1 MEIPYEVTA
10 RRDTG
15 LYNAKVGIWLFLA
28 SEVMLFGGLFSAYV
42 FLRVGVNDGVDT
54 PWPMGLD
61 VHGSGI
67 WLGFLNTII
76 LILSSV
82 FVVFA
87 WLALKERNWNVFR
100 NWMSAVIACA
110 AIFMCVKA
118 FEYNKKLNHHYGI
131 KLNDDSVV
139 EGEIANGTDKISFEA
154 SKVTL
159 SLQSDLPAF
168 VGHVDGAFPDFT
180 VMEGEETIA
189 LKGEKGLKKWFYK
202 KRARVSQDLAA
213 SRKEFRAAKK
223 KGEPAQLK
231 IVSTKAELTAVK
243 LETLK
248 LAPDMNVEA
257 LEGRLLFNNIT
268 EIEEADKESEG
279 EEGDTK
285 EAEEEKVVI
294 VVAKAY
300 EPMTIDV
307 VSAILASGMNEIE
320 VITFKPFK
328 LLAKDRKITTYDKA
342 KLNYIDNVVVEG
354 KLINDHV
361 ELIPHQIDLQMV
373 PIGKQQDSMAW
384 GFFEKYP
391 KVRPNWEKA
400 QEKSLEKIRGHFKGE
415 PIPGK
420 VVQSAYINLH
430 TIPHEDFEG
439 EGDDHAKSEEKKS
452 EDDPH
457 KGDHAE
463 EKHGH
468 ADADGHGDHGD
479 EHHTISVPRSDI
491 RFMGNHGPRYGNY
504 YAIYFTMT
512 ALHGLHVIGGAL
524 VLLHFVMFG
533 KKLYLKNPEHLANRV
548 EVGGLF
554 WHFVDLV
561 WIFLFPIMY
570 LL

>member
-131 KLNDDSVV
+131 KLTDDSVV

-180 VMEGEETIA
+180 VMEGEETVT
-189 LKGEKGLKKWFYK
+189 LQGKKGLRKWFYK

-213 SRKEFRAAKK
+213 ARKEFRAAKK
-223 KGEPAQLK
+223 KGEAAQLK

-243 LETLK
+243 
-248 LAPDMNVEA
+248 
-257 LEGRLLFNNIT
+257 
-268 EIEEADKESEG
+268 
-279 EEGDTK
+279 
-285 EAEEEKVVI
+285 
-294 VVAKAY
+294 
-300 EPMTIDV
+300 
-307 VSAILASGMNEIE
+307 
-320 VITFKPFK
+320 PFK
-328 LLAKDRKITTYDKA
+328 LLAKDRKVTNYDEK

-354 KLINDHV
+354 KLINDYV
-361 ELIPHQIDLQMV
+361 ELIPHQIDLQMI
-373 PIGKQQDSMAW
+373 PIGKQTESMVW
-384 GFFEKYP
+384 SFFEKYHQ
-391 KVRPNWEKA
+391 VRPNWEKA

-430 TIPHEDFEG
+430 TIPHEDFEDTAG
-439 EGDDHAKSEEKKS
+439 NHAKSEEKKS

-468 ADADGHGDHGD
+468 GDADGHDDHG